1 MDLVEAYTLASARAG
16 ELIAATGADQLESST
31 PCRTWTAR
39 ELVNHIVAGQ
49 YLFAAAAMGKPL
61 GDLSGGTPDFA
72 NGDAVAAQRDASGGA
87 AAAFAD
93 PGLGARMAELP
104 FGTVPA
110 AMVPGIACFEQVVHG
125 WDLARAT
132 GQTAAMPADVVD
144 ALYPFAE
151 QLLANVPRDGV
162 AFATVVDVPGNAP
175 TIDRLIALS
184 GRRP

>member
-1 MDLVEAYTLASARAG
+1 MDLVEAYAAAAARTG

-31 PCRTWTAR
+31 PCKTWTAR
-39 ELVNHIVAGQ
+39 ALINHIVGGQ
-49 YLFAAAAMGKPL
+49 YMFAGAASGAPL
-61 GDLSGGTPDFA
+61 PDLSAPSPDFA
-72 NGDAVAAQRDASGGA
+72 GGDGAGAQREASAAA

-93 PGLGARMAELP
+93 PGLADRMAELP

-110 AMVPGIACFEQVVHG
+110 GMVPGIACFEQVVHG

-132 GQTAAMPADVVD
+132 GQDPAMPAAVVD
-144 ALYPFAE
+144 TLFPFAE

-162 AFATVVDVPGNAP
+162 AFETVVSVPGGAP

>member
-1 MDLVEAYTLASARAG
+1 MDLVEAYAAAAARTG

-31 PCRTWTAR
+31 PCKTWTAR
-39 ELVNHIVAGQ
+39 ALINHIVGGQ
-49 YLFAAAAMGKPL
+49 YMFAGAASGAPL
-61 GDLSGGTPDFA
+61 PDLSAPTPDFA
-72 NGDAVAAQRDASGGA
+72 AGDAAGAQREACGAA

-93 PGLGARMAELP
+93 PALADRMAELP
-104 FGTVPA
+104 FGSVPA
-110 AMVPGIACFEQVVHG
+110 GMVPGIACFEQVVHG

-132 GQTAAMPADVVD
+132 GQEPAMPAGVVD
-144 ALYPFAE
+144 TLFPFAE

-162 AFATVVDVPGNAP
+162 AFETVVSVPAGAP